1 MPTVKT
7 VSVNYERKLNLG
19 DYNSATV
26 GCTVWAD
33 VKEEE
38 DLDQA
43 MKDLWECAKNNVKA
57 QVLPLDNKNGASLK
71 VQEFFLGLPSEL
83 QEKAPF

>member
-38 DLDQA
+38 D
-43 MKDLWECAKNNVKA
+43 KTWTR
-57 QVLPLDNKNGASLK
+57 P
-71 VQEFFLGLPSEL
+71 
-83 QEKAPF
+83 